1 MVFLAKKDTPKA
13 AAIHPF
19 VSEFKSEVAVPPSLA
34 PGEYWLAAWAIV
46 DSDWG
51 LRQGDPANLGPQSWL
66 SRARTNNTLRYVH
79 KEAPMDPQKAHWADT
94 QARALR
100 GRVMWA
106 SAPLRVKLDEKGVIS
121 VLAVTIKCAWWN
133 RGPLDPNRSALPPVG
148 VQPDPPSDKKP
159 GDIFQPPS
167 SGPVGTVGRGGTSD
181 ANKFVT
187 PRQHDIGT
195 MFSLLWDSLLWPAC
209 PFAPPRCYLLFSA
222 TFRQLVIAET
232 TRITLGSVRL

>member
-1 MVFLAKKDTPKA
+1 M
-13 AAIHPF
+13 
-19 VSEFKSEVAVPPSLA
+19 E
-34 PGEYWLAAWAIV
+34 
-46 DSDWG
+46 
-51 LRQGDPANLGPQSWL
+51 
-66 SRARTNNTLRYVH
+66 
-79 KEAPMDPQKAHWADT
+79 PQKAHWADT
-94 QARALR
+94 QPRALR

-159 GDIFQPPS
+159 GDIFLPPS

-195 MFSLLWDSLLWPAC
+195 MFSLLLGFFALACLSICASKMLPALQRHIQTARHRGNHQNNLGERSVVELTDSSIDRQER
-209 PFAPPRCYLLFSA
+209 APML
-222 TFRQLVIAET
+222 EMN
-232 TRITLGSVRL
+232 